1 MALYGIVAD
10 IHGNSEALAAALAA
24 LERRGVDRLLCLGD
38 VVGYNADADEC
49 AALLERRG
57 ALAIAG
63 NHDLIALE
71 RLDFSRCS
79 DKARHALKRTRRALA
94 RATRDYLAALPP
106 SRVLEGGIVLVHGG
120 VRDVQQYM
128 VGAGHIRQNAAYLR
142 EDFPGARVCFFGH
155 SHEQKVYRVE
165 GERVDEVALQ
175 ERHTL
180 ERDALYFVN
189 PGSVD
194 ASRKRGEK
202 LAECAV
208 FDPRAWTLE
217 LLRLPYDAAAT
228 EAKSAVSGYR
238 LSPWAQGMHALV
250 DRMQALVGRMHALAR
265 RALRTRS
272 RRARAR

>member
-1 MALYGIVAD
+1 MALYGVVAD
-10 IHGNSEALAAALAA
+10 IHGNSEALEAALAA
-24 LERRGVDRLLCLGD
+24 LERRGADRLLCLGD
-38 VVGYNADADEC
+38 VVGYNADADRC

-94 RATRDYLAALPP
+94 GATRDYLAALPAA
-106 SRVLEGGIVLVHGG
+106 RAFEGGIVLVHGG

-128 VGAGHIRQNAAYLR
+128 VGAGHIRENAAYLR
-142 EDFPGARVCFFGH
+142 QDFPGARVCFFGH
-155 SHEQKVYRVE
+155 SHEQKVYRVQ
-165 GERVDEVALQ
+165 GERVEEAPMQ
-175 ERHTL
+175 ERHAL
-180 ERDALYFVN
+180 DRQALYFVN

-208 FDPRAWTLE
+208 FDSETWTLE

-228 EAKSAVSGYR
+228 EAKSAASGYR
-238 LSPWAQGMHALV
+238 LAPWAQSMH
-250 DRMQALVGRMHALAR
+250 ALVGRMHALVGRMHALVR
-265 RALRTRS
+265 RVLTTGR
-272 RRARAR
+272 RRARAQ

>member
-24 LERRGVDRLLCLGD
+24 LERRGADRLLCLGD

-106 SRVLEGGIVLVHGG
+106 SRTLEGGIVLVHGG

-128 VGAGHIRQNAAYLR
+128 VGAGHIRQNAAYLH

-155 SHEQKVYRVE
+155 SHEQKVY
-165 GERVDEVALQ
+165 EVAGEDVKEIPIDGPVLLRK
-175 ERHTL
+175 ENT
-180 ERDALYFVN
+180 YFVN
-189 PGSVD
+189 AGSVD
-194 ASRKRGEK
+194 AARKRSK
-202 LAECAV
+202 RYAECAI
-208 FDPRAWTLE
+208 FDSRAGALE
-217 LLRLPYDAAAT
+217 FLRVPYDNASS
-228 EAKSAVSGYR
+228 EAKAAVFGYR
-238 LSPWAQGMHALV
+238 IGPLA
-250 DRMQALVGRMHALAR
+250 DRLYSWRRRFVARFQQA
-265 RALRTRS
+265 
-272 RRARAR
+272 

>member
-10 IHGNSEALAAALAA
+10 VHGNREALAVALAA
-24 LERRGVDRLLCLGD
+24 LERRGADRLLCLGD
-38 VVGYNADADEC
+38 VVGYNADPDEC
-49 AALLERRG
+49 AAMLERRG

-106 SRVLEGGIVLVHGG
+106 SRTLEGGIVLVHGG

-128 VGAGHIRQNAAYLR
+128 IGAGLIRQNAAYLR

-165 GERVDEVALQ
+165 GDGVEEAPPQ
-175 ERHTL
+175 ERHAL

-202 LAECAV
+202 LAECAL
-208 FDPRAWTLE
+208 FDPQAWTLE

-238 LSPWAQGMHALV
+238 LAPWAQGMHALV
-250 DRMQALVGRMHALAR
+250 GRMQALAR
-265 RALRTRS
+265 RIFRS
-272 RRARAR
+272 GWRRARAR